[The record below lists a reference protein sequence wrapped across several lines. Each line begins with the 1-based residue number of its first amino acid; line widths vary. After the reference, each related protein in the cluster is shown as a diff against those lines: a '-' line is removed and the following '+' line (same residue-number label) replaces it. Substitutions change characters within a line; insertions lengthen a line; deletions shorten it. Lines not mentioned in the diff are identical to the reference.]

1 MEETSEC
8 AKWTTEEEKMK
19 MTQITMLSIVADTAV
34 FTNIQTL
41 MVNGE
46 RCDISRRGILLK

>member
-8 AKWTTEEEKMK
+8 ANWTTEEEK
-19 MTQITMLSIVADTAV
+19 MLSIVADTAV

-41 MVNGE
+41 LVNGE